1 MNQADRDRMEMELAR
16 KDGAAFGFH
25 PHMKG
30 RRSKNDREAAKNAP
44 VDLLRG
50 AMAGAAGAPGD
61 IEKLLRMAHA
71 AYRGAKKG
79 EFYDPSVDTSTALPT
94 SDEILAQLPY
104 GSDTPVSRAA
114 STLGTLAGGA
124 YTGPGAPIRAAAAL
138 PGALKHGAQEFARA
152 AGQPA
157 ARITA
162 PLSAIK
168 RDHNHGLSLDDI
180 LAKVKHIDELGPAAW
195 AEDIARPISSDVTGY
210 HITQDITAPLKEGLL
225 TNRSV
230 GKRNMQG
237 YAPTHVG
244 GAYFWSHPQVA
255 RAQRERLF
263 ENDPD
268 LPQHEGP
275 ILKFKVNEGKHN
287 FVPDEDSGAEK
298 WIDSFT
304 EGSFATKNPVELKHL
319 EAIYSG
325 NPEMTKEQIRKA
337 LAATE
342 KTAVSNQP
350 FWYNP
355 EGGQFAP
362 FEARGMH
369 NKVIQDPEFTAQLGT
384 TPEQAMT
391 ETSPLMMGRY
401 RDNALDLMQVPSIDK
416 NTLAIIQQLIREKK
430 LSPEILNLS
439 AGENLF
445 EGIPRE
451 DLLKALSMEE
461 LGTYKKY
468 AVGGSVDIPDDFTT
482 PDMSDGGS
490 FFPDPDY
497 MQFVLQQQR

>member
-1 MNQADRDRMEMELAR
+1 
-16 KDGAAFGFH
+16 
-25 PHMKG
+25 
-30 RRSKNDREAAKNAP
+30 
-44 VDLLRG
+44 
-50 AMAGAAGAPGD
+50 
-61 IEKLLRMAHA
+61 
-71 AYRGAKKG
+71 
-79 EFYDPSVDTSTALPT
+79 
-94 SDEILAQLPY
+94 
-104 GSDTPVSRAA
+104 
-114 STLGTLAGGA
+114 
-124 YTGPGAPIRAAAAL
+124 L

-157 ARITA
+157 TRVVGE
-162 PLSAIK
+162 SGK
-168 RDHNHGLSLDDI
+168 
-180 LAKVKHIDELGPAAW
+180 AA
-195 AEDIARPISSDVTGY
+195 
-210 HITQDITAPLKEGLL
+210 
-225 TNRSV
+225 
-230 GKRNMQG
+230 
-237 YAPTHVG
+237 
-244 GAYFWSHPQVA
+244 
-255 RAQRERLF
+255 
-263 ENDPD
+263 
-268 LPQHEGP
+268 
-275 ILKFKVNEGKHN
+275 
-287 FVPDEDSGAEK
+287 
-298 WIDSFT
+298 
-304 EGSFATKNPVELKHL
+304 
-319 EAIYSG
+319 
-325 NPEMTKEQIRKA
+325 
-337 LAATE
+337 
-342 KTAVSNQP
+342 QP

-355 EGGQFAP
+355 EGGQLAP